1 MLCLKDARVGRDA
14 LIHSALTKYSRGKL
28 YDALESSKHKQTE
41 LEGKYD
47 INKVV
52 EKKENT
58 LLVRDLATIL
68 TQTGGY

>member
-1 MLCLKDARVGRDA
+1 MHLQNIQGE
-14 LIHSALTKYSRGKL
+14 KL

-52 EKKENT
+52 EKKRKHITGKRPGYN
-58 LLVRDLATIL
+58 L